1 MKTIKAFAP
10 LGDTVLVAASGTP
23 AAGVQVPSEEQNE
36 NTRSFQVYHAG
47 TDPLHLGYGATAAE
61 AQTNAVA
68 PVAGTPQKVIS
79 LPGGSVAC
87 FSLGKDTFFS
97 ALSASAGSVFITPG
111 VGF

>member
-10 LGDTVLVAASGTP
+10 LGKTVLVAASGIP
-23 AAGVQVPSEEQNE
+23 AAGVQVPGEEQE
-36 NTRSFQVYHAG
+36 TEKTYQIYHSG

-61 AQTNAVA
+61 AQANAVA